1 MTTIGNSFGEN
12 PPKIHAKM
20 TSAEIAEFVN
30 YLDSKDGAVDGK
42 IKLSVFEEEVNG
54 REYSGVDAQIT
65 TEEAEAAIVSM
76 LQNLERYKIG
86 KTKKPNMGITYSSV
100 YSTKVAD
107 AMTIAKPLTEGN
119 LSLTDLKACVEAEL
133 ERRTSDTSNDKNVAQ
148 LGSIVN
154 LQDLTIEEL
163 EAILDKINNLKSVSS
178 GDKTE

>member
-1 MTTIGNSFGEN
+1 
-12 PPKIHAKM
+12 
-20 TSAEIAEFVN
+20 
-30 YLDSKDGAVDGK
+30 
-42 IKLSVFEEEVNG
+42 
-54 REYSGVDAQIT
+54 
-65 TEEAEAAIVSM
+65 M

-86 KTKKPNMGITYSSV
+86 KTKKHNMGITYSSV

>member
-1 MTTIGNSFGEN
+1 MTTIGNSFGDN

-20 TSAEIAEFVN
+20 TRDEIAEFVN
-30 YLDSKDGAVDGK
+30 YLDSKDEVVDGK

-86 KTKKPNMGITYSSV
+86 KTKKPNMGITDSTA
-100 YSTKVAD
+100 YSTIRGDVLK
-107 AMTIAKPLTEGN
+107 IANTLTEGN
-119 LSLTDLKACVEAEL
+119 LSLTDFKACVEAEL

-148 LGSIVN
+148 PGIIAN
-154 LQDLTIEEL
+154 LPYLTTEQL
-163 EAILDKINNLKSVSS
+163 EAILDRLNNLEYVSS
-178 GDKTE
+178 EDKAE

>member
-20 TSAEIAEFVN
+20 TSAEIASLV
-30 YLDSKDGAVDGK
+30 DSIDAQDGAKDGK
-42 IKLSVFEEEVNG
+42 IKLSVFEKEVFG
-54 REYSGVDAQIT
+54 EEYSGEDAQIST
-65 TEEAEAAIVSM
+65 KDAEKAIVSM
-76 LQNLERYKIG
+76 LQNLERCQID

-100 YSTKVAD
+100 YSTITAD

-133 ERRTSDTSNDKNVAQ
+133 ERRTSDTSNDKYVAQ

-154 LQDLTIEEL
+154 LQDLTTEEL

-178 GDKTE
+178 EDKTE